1 MALEVL
7 ELHHHAVRMP
17 LGKVEAM
24 GAFYGDVL
32 GLDTDQGR
40 WQIPGIAGYFLD
52 MGNDCQIHLLGSDGP
67 SPYSQGPGRDPVE
80 NHVALA
86 VRDIAA
92 SEQELRRLGVDY
104 WKLDNV
110 AAPELMQLFLRDPV
124 GNLIELHQIGSLPLQ
139 AQRPRL
145 RRRQGRH
152 RRHADRG
159 QGLIDM
165 FIDLE
170 ALPGPARYK
179 LLTAAI
185 VPRPIA
191 WIVSRDARGT
201 TNVAP
206 FSFFNLMSG
215 DPPLI
220 CVGIGVRDGAPK
232 DTARN
237 IAERGEFT
245 VNLVSS
251 ALASRMNVTAVDF
264 PHGVDEAQEAGL
276 LLAPGERV
284 SVPRVAQSP
293 VSFECRL
300 HQLLRIDGRSLVIAE
315 VAAMHARDDVVS
327 DPERLYLDG
336 SRMDLLARLHNPGW
350 YCRPQADFQMP
361 QLTREQWD
369 EIKRDGSRRGIPGT

>member
-1 MALEVL
+1 
-7 ELHHHAVRMP
+7 
-17 LGKVEAM
+17 
-24 GAFYGDVL
+24 
-32 GLDTDQGR
+32 
-40 WQIPGIAGYFLD
+40 
-52 MGNDCQIHLLGSDGP
+52 
-67 SPYSQGPGRDPVE
+67 
-80 NHVALA
+80 
-86 VRDIAA
+86 
-92 SEQELRRLGVDY
+92 
-104 WKLDNV
+104 
-110 AAPELMQLFLRDPV
+110 
-124 GNLIELHQIGSLPLQ
+124 
-139 AQRPRL
+139 
-145 RRRQGRH
+145 
-152 RRHADRG
+152 
-159 QGLIDM
+159 M

-300 HQLLRIDGRSLVIAE
+300 HQLLRIDGRSMVIAE

-369 EIKRDGSRRGIPGT
+369 EIKRDSRAEEYLEHNPLAPRPAALSEAG

>member
-1 MALEVL
+1 
-7 ELHHHAVRMP
+7 
-17 LGKVEAM
+17 
-24 GAFYGDVL
+24 
-32 GLDTDQGR
+32 
-40 WQIPGIAGYFLD
+40 
-52 MGNDCQIHLLGSDGP
+52 
-67 SPYSQGPGRDPVE
+67 
-80 NHVALA
+80 
-86 VRDIAA
+86 
-92 SEQELRRLGVDY
+92 
-104 WKLDNV
+104 
-110 AAPELMQLFLRDPV
+110 
-124 GNLIELHQIGSLPLQ
+124 
-139 AQRPRL
+139 
-145 RRRQGRH
+145 
-152 RRHADRG
+152 
-159 QGLIDM
+159 M

-179 LLTAAI
+179 LLTGAI

-327 DPERLYLDG
+327 DPERLYRTARAWTCWPG
-336 SRMDLLARLHNPGW
+336 CTIRAGTAARRPTSR
-350 YCRPQADFQMP
+350 CR
-361 QLTREQWD
+361 
-369 EIKRDGSRRGIPGT
+369 S

>member
-1 MALEVL
+1 M
-7 ELHHHAVRMP
+7 
-17 LGKVEAM
+17 
-24 GAFYGDVL
+24 
-32 GLDTDQGR
+32 
-40 WQIPGIAGYFLD
+40 
-52 MGNDCQIHLLGSDGP
+52 
-67 SPYSQGPGRDPVE
+67 
-80 NHVALA
+80 
-86 VRDIAA
+86 
-92 SEQELRRLGVDY
+92 
-104 WKLDNV
+104 
-110 AAPELMQLFLRDPV
+110 
-124 GNLIELHQIGSLPLQ
+124 
-139 AQRPRL
+139 
-145 RRRQGRH
+145 
-152 RRHADRG
+152 
-159 QGLIDM
+159 
-165 FIDLE
+165 
-170 ALPGPARYK
+170 
-179 LLTAAI
+179 
-185 VPRPIA
+185 
-191 WIVSRDARGT
+191 RGT

-220 CVGIGVRDGAPK
+220 CVGIGVRRRAEGHGAKYRGTRRIHGQPGVVRAGLAHERDG
-232 DTARN
+232 
-237 IAERGEFT
+237 GG
-245 VNLVSS
+245 
-251 ALASRMNVTAVDF
+251 F

-369 EIKRDGSRRGIPGT
+369 EIKRDGRAEEYLEHNPLAPRPAALSEAG

>member
-1 MALEVL
+1 
-7 ELHHHAVRMP
+7 
-17 LGKVEAM
+17 
-24 GAFYGDVL
+24 
-32 GLDTDQGR
+32 
-40 WQIPGIAGYFLD
+40 
-52 MGNDCQIHLLGSDGP
+52 
-67 SPYSQGPGRDPVE
+67 
-80 NHVALA
+80 
-86 VRDIAA
+86 
-92 SEQELRRLGVDY
+92 
-104 WKLDNV
+104 
-110 AAPELMQLFLRDPV
+110 
-124 GNLIELHQIGSLPLQ
+124 
-139 AQRPRL
+139 
-145 RRRQGRH
+145 
-152 RRHADRG
+152 
-159 QGLIDM
+159 M

-170 ALPGPARYK
+170 TLPGPARYK

-284 SVPRVAQSP
+284 SVP
-293 VSFECRL
+293 
-300 HQLLRIDGRSLVIAE
+300 
-315 VAAMHARDDVVS
+315 
-327 DPERLYLDG
+327 
-336 SRMDLLARLHNPGW
+336 GW
-350 YCRPQADFQMP
+350 R
-361 QLTREQWD
+361 
-369 EIKRDGSRRGIPGT
+369 SRRCRSNAGCTSCCASTDAAW

>member
-1 MALEVL
+1 
-7 ELHHHAVRMP
+7 
-17 LGKVEAM
+17 
-24 GAFYGDVL
+24 
-32 GLDTDQGR
+32 
-40 WQIPGIAGYFLD
+40 
-52 MGNDCQIHLLGSDGP
+52 
-67 SPYSQGPGRDPVE
+67 
-80 NHVALA
+80 
-86 VRDIAA
+86 
-92 SEQELRRLGVDY
+92 
-104 WKLDNV
+104 
-110 AAPELMQLFLRDPV
+110 
-124 GNLIELHQIGSLPLQ
+124 
-139 AQRPRL
+139 
-145 RRRQGRH
+145 
-152 RRHADRG
+152 
-159 QGLIDM
+159 M

-170 ALPGPARYK
+170 TLPGPARYK

-201 TNVAP
+201 TNAP

-369 EIKRDGSRRGIPGT
+369 EIKRDGRAENTWNIIRWRRDRRRCPRPAEAAHSIPAGRVLRAGAGSSPLNALAAPSDPHFLVHQLMRIPREHADQPGAGVVRRIEQRHRHRHRRGEGAHLHAVGLVFLVGGQRVDQGHAQPRAHQRADR

>member
-1 MALEVL
+1 
-7 ELHHHAVRMP
+7 
-17 LGKVEAM
+17 
-24 GAFYGDVL
+24 
-32 GLDTDQGR
+32 
-40 WQIPGIAGYFLD
+40 
-52 MGNDCQIHLLGSDGP
+52 
-67 SPYSQGPGRDPVE
+67 
-80 NHVALA
+80 
-86 VRDIAA
+86 
-92 SEQELRRLGVDY
+92 
-104 WKLDNV
+104 
-110 AAPELMQLFLRDPV
+110 
-124 GNLIELHQIGSLPLQ
+124 
-139 AQRPRL
+139 
-145 RRRQGRH
+145 
-152 RRHADRG
+152 
-159 QGLIDM
+159 M

-170 ALPGPARYK
+170 TLPGPARYK

-220 CVGIGVRDGAPK
+220 CVGIGVRRRAEGHGAQYRGARRIHGQPGVVRAGLAHECDGGGFPARRGRGAGSRAAAGARRARLGAP
-232 DTARN
+232 
-237 IAERGEFT
+237 
-245 VNLVSS
+245 
-251 ALASRMNVTAVDF
+251 
-264 PHGVDEAQEAGL
+264 
-276 LLAPGERV
+276 
-284 SVPRVAQSP
+284 VAQSP

-369 EIKRDGSRRGIPGT
+369 EIKRDGRAEEYLEHNPLAPRPAALSEAG